1 MARTGIPGLF
11 WPPFWTTSC
20 CDLLQPLFSVGGS
33 AVTARVSLYFDDATA
48 TDLKSSKGSGQF
60 VVNQFFSDNVAAVM
74 ALARGCSSN
83 PDVAKLG
90 HLIHLALLPC
100 GPRATGNTPRARA
113 IGPMIFVD

>member
-1 MARTGIPGLF
+1 M
-11 WPPFWTTSC
+11 
-20 CDLLQPLFSVGGS
+20 
-33 AVTARVSLYFDDATA
+33 
-48 TDLKSSKGSGQF
+48 
-60 VVNQFFSDNVAAVM
+60 NQFFSDNVAAVM